1 MWFIIGIIL
10 GGAILAIMWLMRN
23 KGVSFT
29 WYEWLMGIVGV
40 ALLLFGI
47 QNLVGGLTET
57 EAMAGWLMLLIFGI
71 PALILLIATW
81 RLVVRRQRAGS

>member
-1 MWFIIGIIL
+1 MWFIIGILL
-10 GGAILAIMWLMRN
+10 GGAFLGLMWSMHN

-57 EAMAGWLMLLIFGI
+57 EAMAGWLMMLIFGI

-81 RLVVRRQRAGS
+81 RLAWRRHRAA